1 MSATMTMS
9 MTYTPVTRTRP
20 AAAAKESTVKNIALF
35 MIAPFVGLVYA
46 MLFPFFALGT
56 LAWIGGKA
64 LIESVAVKAALR
76 HAKKLAMIASAPV
89 VGLLFVT
96 TFPVAGIAALVWM
109 GLRGTAPAGLG
120 A

>member
-9 MTYTPVTRTRP
+9 MTTTPVVRT
-20 AAAAKESTVKNIALF
+20 AAAAKESKIKNIALF
-35 MIAPFVGLVYA
+35 MIAPLVGLDYA
-46 MLFPFFALGT
+46 MLFPVFALGT

-64 LIESVAVKAALR
+64 LIESVAVKAAMR

-109 GLRGTAPAGLG
+109 GVHGTAPVGLG